1 MTDLVTGGTGFVGG
15 AIVEQL
21 VAAGRKARVLA
32 RPTSNVEHLES
43 LGVEIAIGD
52 VLDAASLRAAMSGI
66 ETLYH
71 AAAQYEAWTAR
82 PQEMLDTANTGTR
95 NVMEAALAAGVRKVI
110 HTSSA
115 AAFGLPKNQ
124 MVTEDQLQPGYLPD
138 VYYQSKC
145 ESELIAN
152 SYIAK
157 GLNVVT
163 LNPSNVYGP
172 GDVSKPLGRSIITL
186 LNASLPAAWD
196 AVFPIVYIDDVARAH
211 LLAAEHGKPGERYLL
226 VERNASYRD
235 FFAAAAKLTGAKL
248 PPFLPVGAAL
258 VTAYAAEFASR
269 FTGQMP
275 LVSVMQVRSGTRGTR
290 FDGSK
295 ATREL
300 GLAYTTMEDGLE
312 RTVSWYRNKGLVA

>member
-21 VAAGRKARVLA
+21 LAAGRKVRVLA
-32 RPTSNVEHLES
+32 RSTSRIDHLKDH
-43 LGVEIAIGD
+43 GVEIAKGD
-52 VLDAASLRAAMSGI
+52 VLDAASLKAAMAGVD
-66 ETLYH
+66 TLYH
-71 AAAQYEAWTAR
+71 AAAQYEVWTAR
-82 PQEMLDTANTGTR
+82 PQEMLDTANAGTR
-95 NVMEAALAAGVRKVI
+95 NVLDAALAAGIRKVI

-115 AAFGLPKNQ
+115 AALGLPKNKT
-124 MVTEDQLQPGYLPD
+124 VTEDQLEPGYLPD
-138 VYYQSKC
+138 VYYRSKY

-157 GLNVVT
+157 GLDVIT

-172 GDVSKPLGRSIITL
+172 GDVSKPLGRSIIAL
-186 LNASLPAAWD
+186 LTGSLPAAWD

-211 LLAAEHGKPGERYLL
+211 LLAAKHGKPGERYLL
-226 VERNASYRD
+226 VERNASYRE
-235 FFAAAAKLTGAKL
+235 FFTVVARLGNAKL

-258 VTAYAAEFASR
+258 ATAYAAEFASR
-269 FTGQMP
+269 HTGRMP

-295 ATREL
+295 AAREL
-300 GLAYTTMEDGLE
+300 GLAYIPMEEGLD
-312 RTVSWYRNKGLVA
+312 RTVNWYREKGLA